1 MSCNAWNH
9 PPNCNCGWGGVF
21 HGLGLTSGT
30 HYWQKS
36 ESYTNPNANCPRC
49 RAKVFYYESP
59 YGGKVYFDQMGPPW
73 AKHPCMDTYA
83 YGASHTKVTGRKV
96 GVSFVSQP
104 KPQLI
109 QIEDGWMPVYCFEI
123 QVSDRLP
130 DYLDFALFD
139 IKNRKHLYAKFP
151 RQMVDSRSPILIR
164 RIKDQLNYEISTLNV
179 REAKPTEIRLFAFT
193 TIEEAEAHEFSLH
206 RKNVGA
212 EEVTQTTVERVIRR
226 VAPEPSKRIVLH
238 VATNKSGKVEVKQQ
252 PQLSKK
258 NSTAERPRS
267 SKSLKASQKRNER
280 AQKREEREQ
289 ESKQKVRVKTALEI
303 AFDEAR
309 GNT

>member
-9 PPNCNCGWGGVF
+9 PPNCNCGWGGIF
-21 HGLGLTSGT
+21 HGLGLTSGS

-36 ESYTNPNANCPRC
+36 ESYTNPNASCPRC

-96 GVSFVSQP
+96 GVSFISQP
-104 KPQLI
+104 KPQQI

-139 IKNRKHLYAKFP
+139 VKNRKHLYAKFS
-151 RQMVDSRSPILIR
+151 RQLVDSRSPILIR

-179 REAKPTEIRLFAFT
+179 REAKPAEIRLFAFT
-193 TIEEAEAHEFSLH
+193 TIEEAEVHEKRLKEQELSQQSEPKPL
-206 RKNVGA
+206 A
-212 EEVTQTTVERVIRR
+212 RR
-226 VAPEPSKRIVLH
+226 VENPLPIKPTLRTVL
-238 VATNKSGKVEVKQQ
+238 NLKSH
-252 PQLSKK
+252 SKK
-258 NSTAERPRS
+258 T
-267 SKSLKASQKRNER
+267 SKKSQIAALKRDER
-280 AQKREEREQ
+280 AAKRETREF
-289 ESKQKVRVKTALEI
+289 ELKQKPRVKTALEI

-309 GNT
+309 GKT

>member
-21 HGLGLTSGT
+21 HGLGITSGR

-73 AKHPCMDTYA
+73 PKHPCMDSHG

-96 GVSFVSQP
+96 GVSFISQP
-104 KPQLI
+104 QTQPI
-109 QIEDGWMPVYCFEI
+109 NIEEGWIPVYCFEI
-123 QVSDRLP
+123 QASDRLP
-130 DYLDFALFD
+130 DYLDFSLFD
-139 IKNRKHLYAKFP
+139 MENRKHLYAKYS
-151 RQMVDSRSPILIR
+151 RQLVDSRSPILIR

-193 TIEEAEAHEFSLH
+193 TIEEAEGYEISHSQQSTEKGETSKPIVKRVMQRIGSEPTQRTILH
-206 RKNVGA
+206 
-212 EEVTQTTVERVIRR
+212 VTNRNIPVRVKKQPTQIQKSQR
-226 VAPEPSKRIVLH
+226 ETIPSK
-238 VATNKSGKVEVKQQ
+238 
-252 PQLSKK
+252 
-258 NSTAERPRS
+258 
-267 SKSLKASQKRNER
+267 KSLVASQKRKER

-289 ESKQKVRVKTALEI
+289 ESNKKVQVKTALEI
-303 AFDEAR
+303 AFDEAK
-309 GNT
+309 GKH

>member
-1 MSCNAWNH
+1 
-9 PPNCNCGWGGVF
+9 
-21 HGLGLTSGT
+21 
-30 HYWQKS
+30 
-36 ESYTNPNANCPRC
+36 
-49 RAKVFYYESP
+49 
-59 YGGKVYFDQMGPPW
+59 
-73 AKHPCMDTYA
+73 MDTYA

-123 QVSDRLP
+123 QTSDRLP

-139 IKNRKHLYAKFP
+139 PENRKHLYAKFS
-151 RQMVDSRSPILIR
+151 RQLVDSRSPILIR
-164 RIKDQLNYEISTLNV
+164 RIKEQLNYEISTLNV

-193 TIEEAEAHEFSLH
+193 TIEEAEAHEISLH
-206 RKNVGA
+206 RKNIDA
-212 EEVTQTTVERVIRR
+212 EEATQPTVNRVIRR
-226 VAPEPSKRIVLH
+226 VAPEPSQRIVLH
-238 VATNKSGKVEVKQQ
+238 VVTNKSGKVKVKQQ

-258 NSTAERPRS
+258 NSTSEKPRS

-303 AFDEAR
+303 AFDEAK
-309 GNT
+309 GKT